1 MPVKEFQ
8 EGRHVLMATQN
19 GTIKKTD
26 LMAFSNPRAGGIIA
40 CTIDEGDALVAAKL
54 TDGERDVYIGTRQ
67 GMSIRFSEKQIRSMG
82 RTAQGVHAIKLRKGD
97 LVEGVEVVNP
107 GTTILTVTEKGY
119 GKRTEVE
126 EYRMQ
131 NRGGIGI
138 IGIRVTD
145 KNGPICSVL
154 QVAEE
159 DEIMLISDHGKIIR
173 TKAKDISIIGRATQG
188 VKLIGLDEGEKVVGV
203 ARVVEKEEEGSEE
216 TEEPASS

>member
-1 MPVKEFQ
+1 
-8 EGRHVLMATQN
+8 
-19 GTIKKTD
+19 
-26 LMAFSNPRAGGIIA
+26 
-40 CTIDEGDALVAAKL
+40 
-54 TDGERDVYIGTRQ
+54 
-67 GMSIRFSEKQIRSMG
+67 MG

-97 LVEGVEVVNP
+97 VVEGVEVVNP

-138 IGIRVTD
+138 IGIRVTE
-145 KNGPICSVL
+145 KNGPICAVL

-173 TKAKDISIIGRATQG
+173 TQAKAISLIGRATQG
-188 VKLIGLDEGEKVVGV
+188 VKLIGLDEGETVVGV
-203 ARVVEKEEEGSEE
+203 ARVVEKEEETGEE
-216 TEEPASS
+216 AAPETTP